1 MFTLLQFGHEEFSSM
16 PEFISQSIHGVITRL
31 LAHPQ
36 LSVRENA
43 IKAFSSY
50 IGRCD
55 VKVQVHV

>member
-1 MFTLLQFGHEEFSSM
+1 M